1 MKPSLAFFSFAEIT
15 DPAKHHEFNEY
26 HQLDHRPE
34 NLALPGVIFG
44 ERWVRSP
51 DCAAALP
58 GLGTAFDAVQ
68 YMTMYWLRQPVEA
81 SRLEW
86 LDLGT
91 TATHLGRRPDLGWSQ
106 RPLVGAFVPLKGYV
120 TPRVLISAEALPF
133 RPGRGL
139 YVTVSRLGPDLAA
152 AERLARFYDRVG
164 IPDLLACAGVTGAW
178 TFVSESAF
186 PAHRSPIADPGLGDL
201 RIHVY
206 FLDQDPVA
214 FATELAARQPEW
226 TAAGRV
232 PDDPGAETPLFTAV
246 LKTIVPWE
254 WDWFGPPAADG

>member
-15 DPAKHHEFNEY
+15 DPSRHHEFNEY

-51 DCAAALP
+51 DVAAAVP
-58 GLGTAFDAVQ
+58 TPATDFAAVQ
-68 YMTMYWLRQPVEA
+68 YLTMYWLREPVEA
-81 SRLEW
+81 SRSEW

-91 TATHLGRRPDLGWSQ
+91 TATHLGRRPDLGWSR

-133 RPGRGL
+133 RPGRGV

-152 AERLARFYDRVG
+152 AERLARFYDRVR
-164 IPDLLACAGVTGAW
+164 IPDILECPGVTGAW

-186 PAHRSPIADPGLGDL
+186 PARPSPLDPGLGHL
-201 RIHVY
+201 RIHVF
-206 FLDQDPVA
+206 FLDEDPLAVA
-214 FATELAARQPEW
+214 GELAERQAQW
-226 TAAGRV
+226 AAAGRLFE
-232 PDDPGAETPLFTAV
+232 DGSAETPLFSAM
-246 LKTIVPWE
+246 LRTIVPWE
-254 WDWFGPPAADG
+254 WGWFDPPAAGG